1 MAIFR
6 HSRAAA
12 LPACR
17 RPLAWFVFAACL
29 MPGGATF
36 AAPRAAPDAAGSPAV
51 SREAAAPLRLEQAV
65 ARSLA
70 SNPAV
75 AADMAELRAVQARAE
90 REALPPGFIVG
101 AELENVAGTGAL
113 AGMDSAEATVRLGRV
128 IELGGK
134 RAARQALGT
143 AETARQRHRTD
154 GTQLDIASRTRARF
168 IAVLAAQQRLAFAEE
183 QVQLAERTRREVAR
197 WVSAGRN
204 PESDLQ
210 AAEIAV
216 VDAEL
221 TLETTGHELES
232 ARVTLA
238 ASWGSFTPDF
248 TAAVG
253 DLNELP
259 TVESF
264 EMLSARLPMTTAQRN
279 ALLDAEAIS
288 ARRRVAAASA
298 RPDIDVSLGV
308 RRLEALGEQA
318 LVMSASMPLG
328 SGRRADL
335 AIAEADAQLAALDA
349 RREAQRFESHQAL
362 FERYQELLH
371 ARHEHEVI
379 RDTLLP
385 KAEQAFAFTRRGF
398 EAGRFSLVQ
407 LAQAQRTLFDLRTR
421 RVEASVRFHA
431 VLVEVERLTAVAPE
445 SAP

>member
-1 MAIFR
+1 MARTRFPDVPDER
-6 HSRAAA
+6 
-12 LPACR
+12 R
-17 RPLAWFVFAACL
+17 RPFVVVTFLACL
-29 MPGGATF
+29 MPAGTALALDLTEPGTLSVAHGAS
-36 AAPRAAPDAAGSPAV
+36 AASPP
-51 SREAAAPLRLEQAV
+51 APLRLEQAV

-70 SNPAV
+70 SNPSV
-75 AADMAELRAVQARAE
+75 TADLAELRAVQARAE

-101 AELENVAGTGAL
+101 AELENIAGTGAL
-113 AGMDSAEATVRLGRV
+113 AGMDAAEATVRLGRV

-134 RAARQALGT
+134 RAARQALGA
-143 AETARQRHRTD
+143 AETARQRHRADTA
-154 GTQLDIASRTRARF
+154 QLDIASRTRARF
-168 IAVLAAQQRLAFAEE
+168 IAVLAAQQRLAFAQE

-216 VDAEL
+216 ADAEL
-221 TLETTGHELES
+221 TRETAEHELDS

-238 ASWGSFTPDF
+238 ASWGAFTPDF
-248 TAAVG
+248 TAAAG

-259 TVESF
+259 AVESF
-264 EMLSARLPMTTAQRN
+264 ETLAARLPMTTDQRN

-288 ARRRVAAASA
+288 ARRQVAAAST

-308 RRLEALGEQA
+308 RRLEALDEQA
-318 LVMSASMPLG
+318 LVMSASLPLG
-328 SGRRADL
+328 SRRRASL
-335 AIAEADAQLAALDA
+335 AVAEADAQLAALEA

-362 FERYQELLH
+362 FERYQELMH
-371 ARHEHEVI
+371 ARHEHEVL

-421 RVEASVRFHA
+421 RVEAGVRYHA
-431 VLVEVERLTAVAPE
+431 VLVELERLTAVASEPT
-445 SAP
+445 P